1 VHEMTHEPQSS
12 SRFKAKVFTK
22 ILTGDENMTE
32 DIRIQALKT

>member
-1 VHEMTHEPQSS
+1 MTHEPLPARDS
-12 SRFKAKVFTK
+12 KLKCLTK